1 MLQKLKITSYAFLLF
16 LFGFMLIT
24 VSPVFAVD
32 GAAFDKHEVAQIE
45 RIPFSKGQKS
55 IKSLNKNQIE
65 TINRAGQNY
74 SKSEECTRHLQTFID
89 YFDNAAETAQS
100 LIRLEK
106 ERANNQGRPIA
117 DLSPHVDNLIES
129 VDAFRSRLEK
139 SCNLKGLGRNLIR

>member
-1 MLQKLKITSYAFLLF
+1 MSQQLNFTYCTIMIVLAMIFILP
-16 LFGFMLIT
+16 GNI
-24 VSPVFAVD
+24 
-32 GAAFDKHEVAQIE
+32 GAAQVIEVEYEVAQIE
-45 RIPFSKGQKS
+45 GVPFLQRQNS
-55 IKSLNKNQIE
+55 IKSLNKKQIE
-65 TINRAGQNY
+65 AINTAGKNY
-74 SKSEECTRHLQTFID
+74 SKPEECTRHLQTFID

>member
-1 MLQKLKITSYAFLLF
+1 MSQQLKFTYCAIMIVLA
-16 LFGFMLIT
+16 T
-24 VSPVFAVD
+24 VFILPDNIEAIQAIED
-32 GAAFDKHEVAQIE
+32 EYEVAQIE
-45 RIPFSKGQKS
+45 RIPFSKGKKS
-55 IKSLNKNQIE
+55 IKSLNRNQIE
-65 TINRAGQNY
+65 AINTVGQNY
-74 SKSEECTRHLQTFID
+74 SQSEECTRHLQTFID

-139 SCNLKGLGRNLIR
+139 SCNLKGLGRDLER